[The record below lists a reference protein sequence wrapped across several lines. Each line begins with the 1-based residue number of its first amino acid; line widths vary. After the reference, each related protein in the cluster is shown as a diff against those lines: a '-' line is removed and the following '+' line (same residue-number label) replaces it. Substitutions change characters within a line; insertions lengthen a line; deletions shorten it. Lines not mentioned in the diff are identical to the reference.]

1 MIKEVEGNLLTYPG
15 LQVIGHQTNCLG
27 VMGAGIAKQIK
38 ARNPE
43 MFKRYV
49 RYCKQFSDA
58 HKLLGMV
65 QFTLSDD
72 DAQVIANMFGEY
84 SFCESIAP
92 YNEGGKPRHTDYDA
106 LRECFRR
113 LHTYL
118 VLNEKTTA
126 GIPYKIGCGLAGG
139 DWDGVVY
146 PMIKEEFGDDDDITL
161 YIVKYNG

>member
-49 RYCKQFSDA
+49 RFCKQFTDA

-72 DAQVIANMFGEY
+72 EKQVFANMFGEY

-92 YNEGGKPRHTDYDA
+92 YEEGGKPRHTDYDA
-106 LRECFRR
+106 LKECFRR
-113 LHTYL
+113 LHTWL
-118 VLNEKTTA
+118 VLNEIAVIAADRSA
-126 GIPYKIGCGLAGG
+126 GHIQR
-139 DWDGVVY
+139 W
-146 PMIKEEFGDDDDITL
+146 
-161 YIVKYNG
+161 IVLH